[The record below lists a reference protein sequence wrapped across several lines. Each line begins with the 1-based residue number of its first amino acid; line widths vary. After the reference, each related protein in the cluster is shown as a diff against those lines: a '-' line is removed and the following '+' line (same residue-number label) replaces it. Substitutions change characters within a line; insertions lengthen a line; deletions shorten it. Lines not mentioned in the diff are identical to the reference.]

1 MIRVLTG
8 LAFGCALVVGAGCSK
23 TGGAAGSGDA
33 QETTFREVADLIR
46 ATTQPNG
53 KGPARV
59 ADFDRLESTYY
70 SGYQAVK
77 SGDVVVV
84 WGAGMK
90 GEGAT
95 GKGGEVIAYEKD
107 APTNGGYVLLTGG
120 EVKKMSASEFQSA
133 PKAK

>member
-8 LAFGCALVVGAGCSK
+8 LAFGCALVVGSGCSK
-23 TGGAAGSGDA
+23 TGGGVGSGDQ
-33 QETTFREVADLIR
+33 QETTLREVADLIR

-59 ADFDRLESTYY
+59 ADFEKLQSTYY

-77 SGDVVVV
+77 SGDVVVI

-95 GKGGEVIAYEKD
+95 GSGGEVIAYEKD
-107 APTNGGYVLLTGG
+107 APNNGGFVLLNSG
-120 EVKKMSASEFQSA
+120 EVKKMSAGEFNSA